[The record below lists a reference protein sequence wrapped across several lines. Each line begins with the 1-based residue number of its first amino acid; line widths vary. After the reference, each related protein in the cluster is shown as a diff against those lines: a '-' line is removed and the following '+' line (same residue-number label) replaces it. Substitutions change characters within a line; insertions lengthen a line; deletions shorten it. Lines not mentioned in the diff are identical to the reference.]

1 MILSGVRIPIAVRL
15 DDLDTN
21 GHVRGAAY
29 VLYADNARWKL
40 VQAAGVD
47 IDELRERAVGPV
59 NLRTTIDFHAELRM
73 YDTVEVETEWYWS
86 GGRTTRVVQRLWS
99 GDGDVLAAV
108 VESVSGLLDLTTR
121 RLVADPGSVWR
132 ALATRPELLGLSS
145 GDGG

>member
-1 MILSGVRIPIAVRL
+1 VGVRIPISVRL

-40 VQAAGVD
+40 VQEAGVD
-47 IDELRERAVGPV
+47 VDELRERAVGPV

-73 YDTVEVETEWYWS
+73 YDTVEVETEWHWS
-86 GGRTTRVVQRLWS
+86 GGKTARVVQRLWS
-99 GDGDVLAAV
+99 GDTLAAV
-108 VESVSGLLDLTTR
+108 VESVSGLMDLTTR
-121 RLVADPGSVWR
+121 RLVAEPAAVWR

-145 GDGG
+145 DDGR